1 MGNLIQAAEDIR
13 RLAVRFKSIMEVADA
28 LEVIGSIEQA
38 GREALIRKDQAIAL
52 EQDAVKSLQNVK
64 LQIENEKLKLEAIR
78 KNADD
83 TIRDATNSAATI
95 FEKTKQKAE
104 DIIKSANAEFNKIMD
119 QKQVLIADIA
129 VLDDKKKAAQVS
141 LDELNENIAKVKS
154 QLASF
159 MGK

>member
-38 GREALIRKDQAIAL
+38 EREALIRKDQAIAL

-64 LQIENEKLKLEAIR
+64 LEIENEKLKLEAIR

-83 TIRDATNSAATI
+83 VLRDANYSAATI

-104 DIIKSANAEFNKIMD
+104 DIIKSANAEFNKIKN
-119 QKQVLIADIA
+119 QQQVLIADIA

-159 MGK
+159 MEK